1 MGELS
6 ECEIL
11 KRAVPIE
18 SHGFFNH
25 SIEVYLSFSDLC
37 NLVTC
42 FICSFLRH
50 A

>member
-18 SHGFFNH
+18 SHVFL
-25 SIEVYLSFSDLC
+25 IILLK
-37 NLVTC
+37 
-42 FICSFLRH
+42 FI
-50 A
+50 